1 MNTNTSNSRFS
12 QGLGSVRDP
21 KLRYVLLPVFFMFMG
36 FLLTRF
42 VGFGDVGKSCDDSD
56 PPECKMTNLGLA
68 SVLVGLFTI
77 LFSMW
82 FAWKNRHRWTNV

>member
-42 VGFGDVGKSCDDSD
+42 VGFEILIKFSEFDF
-56 PPECKMTNLGLA
+56 
-68 SVLVGLFTI
+68 LFIYEPFDRFT
-77 LFSMW
+77 
-82 FAWKNRHRWTNV
+82 